1 MTGGGGM
8 MRTIWFIVF
17 PGFEILDLGGPLCAF
32 NLAAE
37 FHGAAY
43 DVKVV
48 SPTGG
53 LGEGGAMVSIA
64 TPDQPRTSPPVGDT
78 TFTS

>member
-53 LGEGGAMVSIA
+53 LVRGWSGVAIETIA
-64 TPDQPRTSPPVGDT
+64 PPSPSPPVGDT